1 MSRKTT
7 PRSELDTP
15 ETNIE
20 QGKYWSPPEAGWG
33 GFINVRLSDKQRED
47 FHSWEASNSAHIGA
61 YYEDHLCEGV
71 KFSASYD
78 RENECFI
85 VSYTGRL
92 VAISPDRFC
101 VTSRAGT
108 LPQALALAVY
118 KHEVMAEG
126 DYIRFGS
133 GGREFLKFG

>member
-1 MSRKTT
+1 MAPKSKTS
-7 PRSELDTP
+7 PEFDTP
-15 ETNIE
+15 QKNVE
-20 QGKYWSPPEAGWG
+20 QGKYWAPPDAGWG
-33 GFINVRLSDKQRED
+33 GFINVRISDTQRED
-47 FHSWEASNSAHIGA
+47 FHAWEQANAAHIGA
-61 YYEDHLCEGV
+61 YYEDHLSEGI
-71 KFSASYD
+71 KFSAAYD
-78 RENECFI
+78 RENESFV

-92 VAISPDRFC
+92 VALSPDRFC

-133 GGREFLKFG
+133 SGKQFLKFG